1 MKIKRSVFSL
11 LLTLVF
17 AGSMAQPVI
26 TGFSPSSGKA
36 GTAVTITGTGF
47 GGTTA
52 DYVVYFGAVQAS
64 NVSVDATT
72 LTVTVPVGATYAPIS
87 VINVSTGK
95 AAMTSSPFEVTLGIA
110 NGRTF
115 YDNSFAAPAVVSLN
129 GFIYGI
135 AFGDLDGDLK
145 ADLVF
150 ANESNGAMYVYQNTS
165 VSGTLT
171 SNSFEFSA
179 GLSSGAE
186 AHSVAL
192 ADIDA
197 DGKLDVIV
205 TNYTDNSLSVFRNL
219 SSGPGG
225 ILFDSRVVFPT
236 GQRPVT
242 IAIRDVDGDGKLDIA
257 VANAWDVNV
266 SVLRNTSSPGVIN
279 ASSLAA
285 PVNFSTPGANA
296 MTLCDMDGD
305 DKPDMIVG
313 NFGQP
318 NVSFLLNTSSSG
330 TISFGAPVNKAAGGA
345 VYDVQTGD
353 FDGDGKQDVLVGRDG
368 GFVSVL
374 RNTSTTGNINT
385 DTRVDL
391 ETGGTSRYVAVG
403 DLDGDGKPDIALVNQ
418 STNKVSIFKN
428 SIASPGTFTEASFSS
443 RVDLNGQ
450 TSFKGIA
457 IADIDNDSKP
467 DIAAIGRDVLLYHNV
482 FDFEAAT
489 PSGLHAVGSDTQNA
503 LLWSHST
510 EGYIMSYKVY
520 GGTSPNPTTYLGTV
534 NIPGNSYHQTG
545 LANGTTYYYRITA
558 VDPLGNES
566 APTADV
572 TVIPGATTPPAVASV
587 SPMFGHVG
595 SEVIITGS
603 NFSATASQNTVY
615 FGATR
620 ATVASASAS
629 ELTVTAPVGATYEPV
644 TVTNLFTGLSA
655 SSLQSFDVKL
665 GRGLGRE
672 FSEAFLP
679 GSEREVQG
687 LGLDIAIGDL
697 NNDGKPDLVRSTPG
711 RLDIYRNISA
721 AGDLSPEAFGAP
733 EALIYGTNSVSS
745 ASVMITDVDG
755 DGLQD
760 IVATLEG
767 TSGFFVFRNTGDG
780 IEADSFIRIQTD
792 GSLTRA
798 IAVGDIDM
806 DGRKDIVT
814 SGPSDMLKVWRNTSI
829 PGTISFTTEEFN
841 SFGGTEVRSIAL
853 GDLDGDGKPEVIAT
867 SPATN
872 AWYVLRNIS
881 SPGSLTAASFA
892 TKLTIATGAGIGP
905 IALAVADMDGD
916 GKQDVVLGNGSGKS
930 LSIYRNTATVG
941 SISAASFTQ
950 TDFTTGVAG
959 PGSTLNHGK
968 KLVIADLDGD
978 GKPDVVAANLNSTGA
993 RYLSVYKNQAE
1004 PGSISASALLPGQN
1018 VTDVGDEYGAIAV
1031 GDLNGDDTPDIVL
1044 LGRFSLFV
1052 FRNVLDLIA
1061 PSVPLVSARAG
1072 DAQNMLSWTAS
1083 PEEDATTYKI
1093 YGGTTPDPEDLVTT
1107 VNHPATYYVHTGLT
1121 NGTPYYYR
1129 MTAVDGAG
1137 NESEFSA
1144 EVSATPEELFL
1155 PVITEVTPASGNIGT
1170 TVTITGT
1177 HFDATPDN
1185 NIVRFGAV
1193 IASVVTASATQ
1204 LTVNVP
1210 AGAAYAPISVLNTTT
1225 GLTGSSSLYF
1235 SPTYGL
1241 PARDVNLTER
1251 AFAPR
1256 VDFETVP
1263 DATFMLSGD
1272 IDGDGKP
1279 DAVVIGTTTNN
1290 PLISLYHNT
1299 SAPGIIEQST
1309 FAAPVNLTGGQFSQ
1323 AAVLEDLDNDGKPD
1337 LIVANRFDDNISIY
1351 RNTAVAGSLSATSFA
1366 DPVHLATGGSPVSIA
1381 VADVDGDGK
1390 RDIAVSE
1397 QNTGTVSLFRNIA
1410 TAGSITTGSFDT
1422 KITFSQ
1428 TSTPQRIVFADIDGD
1443 GAPELITAQSQQD
1456 QLSVRRNT
1464 ASPGSI
1470 TANSFG
1476 APVYFG
1482 ASSATEIVTADLD
1495 RDGKL
1500 DIIVRSESSTATMV
1514 FHNTASIGNITT
1526 ASLTPALE
1534 FQSNFAPDHVAIG
1547 DIDGDG
1553 RQDIVI
1559 SEGVTMTAH
1568 RNISAPGVLDNESFA
1583 SAADLPLL
1591 GDISA
1596 HGMTFSDIDGDGQ
1609 CDLLWVGN
1617 TQSIHVSRN
1626 TVDPVAPAT
1635 LQLISV
1641 TPDDGEATV
1650 QIASSTDD
1658 DLAEYVV
1665 FVSTDPDEEPFVGEG
1680 AYGFDAIGETFTV
1693 DRLENGVTYYF
1704 WITAIDAY
1712 GNIGAFSNSLSTTPQ
1727 APPSPVITE
1736 MSPGSAVAGTSVILT
1751 GENFNTT
1758 PSGNLVHFGVTK
1770 AEVTLASATQLEVTV
1785 PTGATYGSLS
1795 VLDVVSGRSGRS
1807 RLPFAGLVGAGIGQ
1821 DFTTTSFNPRA
1832 DAAVM
1837 DGYNEGIAFGDI
1849 DGDGKPDLAIT
1860 NYYLNTVSVFRNIS
1874 TPGSTGNVFADGVDF
1889 QTGAGPA
1896 AVVIADLD
1904 NDGKNDMI
1912 VANTDE
1918 NTLYIY
1924 QNTAT
1929 SGTIDGSS
1937 FISPQAVS
1945 TGSGP
1950 YRLCVSDVDVDGK
1963 QDVIVSNINDGNI
1976 GVYRNSSLSGNILF
1990 EDPEYF
1996 GGGSYYSVTAG
2007 DLDGD
2012 GKPEIIV
2019 ADANGAIAVFHNTT
2033 NRGTISADAFASVV
2047 EFTAE
2052 GSPFTV
2058 AIADLDRDGKPDLL
2072 ASDVN
2077 SNIISVF
2084 HNTSS
2089 AGTIDEES
2097 FAPREDITTTG
2108 EFIYSLAV
2116 DDFDGDGR
2124 PDIAAL
2130 DLYTSDIFVLRNKS
2144 VAGTLTA
2151 ASFQSA
2157 VTLVPG
2163 ANASPYMMQAGDLDG
2178 DGKSDLVTTNAT
2190 QMKLMVLQ
2198 NVMDLEAPATPTG
2211 LAATPGDDNIV
2222 LTWNAGTDINLEL
2235 YNIYAGTEPNPTTLL
2250 DVVSATDVTYTHEG
2264 VTPGILYYYRIS
2276 AVKTFGY
2283 ESEKT
2288 ADALASIRI
2297 AATIT
2302 FPVLADV
2309 VYGVADFAPGA
2320 TSTNTDSPVQYA
2332 SSNTAVATIVDG
2344 KIHLIAAGTTVITAS
2359 QPQDETHFAAPE
2371 VTRQLVVSKATQ
2383 TITFNAPADKKSGD
2397 ATFTLTASSTSELA
2411 VEFST
2416 TTSELVSIT
2425 GKEVTI
2431 LKSGRANITATQP
2444 GDDRYTAATPVT
2456 QSFCIVPARPAVT
2469 LNLDNPETPVL
2480 TSNAASGNQWYLN
2493 GTAIDGATGTSYAVA
2508 GQGTYTVKVTADDCA
2523 SELSAAMPI
2532 IITATSPTEAT
2543 TMLQVHPNPVAE
2555 KITVSVPGKGVK
2567 RILITSLEG
2576 RVVYSSELAGE
2587 EVTVDVTNYA
2597 GGVYVVSATTQQ
2609 RSEAVRFVKK

>member
-52 DYVVYFGAVQAS
+52 DYVVYFGAVKAS
-64 NVSVDATT
+64 NVSVNTT
-72 LTVTVPVGATYAPIS
+72 ELTVTVPVGATYAPIS
-87 VINVSTGK
+87 VIKVSTGK

-115 YDNSFAAPAVVSLN
+115 YDDSFAAPVVVSLN
-129 GFIYGI
+129 GSIYGI
-135 AFGDLDGDLK
+135 AFGDIDGDLK

-165 VSGTLT
+165 VSGTVA

-205 TNYTDNSLSVFRNL
+205 TNYSDNSLSVFRNG

-225 ILFDSRVVFPT
+225 ISFDNHVVFPT

-242 IAIRDVDGDGKLDIA
+242 IAVRDVDGDGRLDIA
-257 VANAWDVNV
+257 VANAWDINV
-266 SVLRNTSSPGVIN
+266 AVLRNTSSPGVIN
-279 ASSLAA
+279 ASSLAT

-353 FDGDGKQDVLVGRDG
+353 FDGDGKQDVLIGRDG
-368 GFVSVL
+368 GSVSVM

-391 ETGGTSRYVAVG
+391 ATGGTSRYVAVG
-403 DLDGDGKPDIALVNQ
+403 DLDGDGRPDIALVNE
-418 STNKVSIFKN
+418 STNKVSVFKN
-428 SIASPGTFTEASFSS
+428 SISSPGSFTEASFSS
-443 RVDLNGQ
+443 RLDLNGQ
-450 TSFKGIA
+450 TSLKGIA
-457 IADIDNDSKP
+457 IADIDNDRKP

-482 FDFEAAT
+482 LDFEAAT
-489 PSGLHAVGSDTQNA
+489 PSGLHAVGSDAQNA

-534 NIPGNSYHQTG
+534 NIPGNSYQQTG

-558 VDPLGNES
+558 VDPFGNES

-572 TVIPGATTPPAVASV
+572 TAIPGTITSPAIASA
-587 SPMFGHVG
+587 SPMFGNAG
-595 SEVIITGS
+595 SSVIITGS
-603 NFSATASQNTVY
+603 NFNATASQNTVY

-620 ATVASASAS
+620 GTVTSASAAA
-629 ELTVTAPVGATYEPV
+629 LTVTVPVGATYEPV

-655 SSLQSFDVKL
+655 SSLQSFDIKL

-672 FSEAFLP
+672 FSEAFPP

-687 LGLDIAIGDL
+687 SGLDIAIGDL

-721 AGDLSPEAFGAP
+721 AGDLSPDAFGAP

-745 ASVMITDVDG
+745 ASVIITDLDG

-792 GSLTRA
+792 GTLTRA

-829 PGTISFTTEEFN
+829 PGTISFTTEEFT

-867 SPATN
+867 SPAAN

-892 TKLTIATGAGIGP
+892 TKLTIATGAGTGP

-941 SISAASFTQ
+941 SISAASFTR

-978 GKPDVVAANLNSTGA
+978 GKPDVVTANLNNTGA

-1004 PGSISASALLPGQN
+1004 PGSISASALLPGHT
-1018 VTDVGDEYGAIAV
+1018 VADIEDAYGAIAV

-1044 LGRFSLFV
+1044 LRKFSLSV

-1061 PSVPLVSARAG
+1061 PSVPLVSVRAG
-1072 DAQNMLSWTAS
+1072 DPQNALSWNVS
-1083 PEEDATTYKI
+1083 PEEDVIAYKI

-1107 VNHPATYYVHTGLT
+1107 INHPATYYVHTGLA
-1121 NGTPYYYR
+1121 NGTTYYYR
-1129 MTAVDGAG
+1129 MTAVDGEE

-1144 EVSATPEELFL
+1144 EVSATPAVMIV
-1155 PVITEVTPASGNIGT
+1155 PVITAVAPVSGNIGT
-1170 TVTITGT
+1170 TITITGN
-1177 HFDATPDN
+1177 HFDATPGN
-1185 NIVRFGAV
+1185 NVVHFGAV
-1193 IASVVTASATQ
+1193 STSVVTASATQ

-1210 AGAAYAPISVLNTTT
+1210 AGATYAPISVLNTTS
-1225 GLTGSSSLYF
+1225 GLTGSSPLYF
-1235 SPTYGL
+1235 SPTYGP
-1241 PARDVNLTER
+1241 PARDLNLTER
-1251 AFAPR
+1251 AFSPR

-1263 DATFMLSGD
+1263 NATFMLSGD

-1279 DAVVIGTTTNN
+1279 DAVVVGTTTSN

-1299 SAPGIIEQST
+1299 SAPGIIEENT
-1309 FAAPVNLTGGQFSQ
+1309 FAAPVNLTGSQ
-1323 AAVLEDLDNDGKPD
+1323 YSEAAVLEDLDNDGKPD
-1337 LIVANRFDDNISIY
+1337 LIVANRIDNTISIY

-1366 DPVHLATGGSPVSIA
+1366 APVHLVTGTSPVSIA

-1397 QNTGTVSLFRNIA
+1397 QNNFTVSLFRNIA
-1410 TAGSITTGSFDT
+1410 TAGSITTGSFDA
-1422 KITFSQ
+1422 KVGFYQ
-1428 TSTPQRIVFADIDGD
+1428 GSTPRGIALADIDGD
-1443 GAPELITAQSQQD
+1443 GAPDLIVAQSQQNRF
-1456 QLSVRRNT
+1456 SVRRNT

-1476 APVYFG
+1476 APAYFST
-1482 ASSATEIVTADLD
+1482 SSATEIVTADLD
-1495 RDGKL
+1495 GDGKL
-1500 DIIVRSESSTATMV
+1500 DIIARGESSNNALV
-1514 FHNTASIGNITT
+1514 FHNVASMGSITAT
-1526 ASLTPALE
+1526 SLTPALE
-1534 FQSNFAPDHVAIG
+1534 LQSDNAPNDVAIG

-1553 RQDIVI
+1553 RQDIVV
-1559 SEGVTMTAH
+1559 SAGTDMRAY
-1568 RNISAPGVLDNESFA
+1568 RNVSAPGVLDNGSFP
-1583 SAADLPLL
+1583 DVTGLPLL
-1591 GDISA
+1591 GDIGASA
-1596 HGMTFSDIDGDGQ
+1596 LTFSDIDGDGQ
-1609 CDLLWVGN
+1609 SDLLWVGN
-1617 TQSIHVSRN
+1617 TQTIHVSRN
-1626 TVDPVAPAT
+1626 TVDPVAPVA

-1641 TPDDGEATV
+1641 TPGDGEATV

-1658 DLAEYVV
+1658 DLAEYIV
-1665 FVSTDPDEEPFVGEG
+1665 FVSTDPDEEPSVGEG
-1680 AYGFDAIGETFTV
+1680 VYGFDAIGETFTV

-1712 GNIGAFSNSLSTTPQ
+1712 GNIGAFSNSLSAMPTTPL
-1727 APPSPVITE
+1727 SPVITE

-1758 PSGNLVHFGVTK
+1758 PSGNLVHFGITK
-1770 AEVTLASATQLEVTV
+1770 AEVTQASATQLKVTM
-1785 PTGATYGSLS
+1785 PLGATYGRVS
-1795 VLDVVSGRSGRS
+1795 VLDLTSGRSGES
-1807 RLPFAGLVGAGIGQ
+1807 RISFAGKVGTGLGEEITETSFSPAVHITDAPSIAGI
-1821 DFTTTSFNPRA
+1821 A
-1832 DAAVM
+1832 L
-1837 DGYNEGIAFGDI
+1837 GDI
-1849 DGDGKPDLAIT
+1849 DGDGKPDMAVT
-1860 NYYLNTVSVFRNIS
+1860 NWELNTVSIYRNTS
-1874 TPGSTGNVFADGVDF
+1874 SSGSMTANSFAEPVILT
-1889 QTGAGPA
+1889 TGAHPQF
-1896 AVVIADLD
+1896 VSIADID
-1904 NDGKNDMI
+1904 NDGKKDLVVSNQ
-1912 VANTDE
+1912 DE
-1918 NTLYIY
+1918 NNLYIY
-1924 QNTAT
+1924 RNTT
-1929 SGTIDGSS
+1929 TGGIDTDS
-1937 FISPQAVS
+1937 FAEAVS
-1945 TGSGP
+1945 IDVP
-1950 YRLCVSDVDVDGK
+1950 YLIAGFCINDMDVDGK
-1963 QDVIVSNINDGNI
+1963 QDIVVATDGI
-1976 GVYRNSSLSGNILF
+1976 MYVYHNRTIPGELSGEQF
-1990 EDPEYF
+1990 DRREV
-1996 GGGSYYSVTAG
+1996 GGSITWTGVATG
-2007 DLDGD
+2007 DVDGD
-2012 GKPEIIV
+2012 GKPEIIG
-2019 ADANGAIAVFHNTT
+2019 ADYYASTIIVYHNITS
-2033 NRGTISADAFASVV
+2033 RGTISDNGSFADAVSFNVTYAP
-2047 EFTAE
+2047 
-2052 GSPFTV
+2052 GSIR
-2058 AIADLDRDGKPDLL
+2058 IADIDRDGK
-2072 ASDVN
+2072 SDVMVGSTD
-2077 SNIISVF
+2077 SNVISILR
-2084 HNTSS
+2084 NTSS
-2089 AGTIDEES
+2089 VGTIDETSLAEK
-2097 FAPREDITTTG
+2097 ADINPTTYAVTDM
-2108 EFIYSLAV
+2108 AV
-2116 DDFDGDGR
+2116 DDLDGDGR
-2124 PDIAAL
+2124 PEIVSIHKDYGTIGVFRNISSPGSIT
-2130 DLYTSDIFVLRNKS
+2130 TSSFSNVVDFSMGNIENAYQIVL
-2144 VAGTLTA
+2144 
-2151 ASFQSA
+2151 
-2157 VTLVPG
+2157 
-2163 ANASPYMMQAGDLDG
+2163 GDLDG
-2178 DGKSDLVTTNAT
+2178 DGKADMTVPNMDNEEIQIFYNT
-2190 QMKLMVLQ
+2190 
-2198 NVMDLEAPATPTG
+2198 MDLEVPAIPSG
-2211 LAATPGDDNIV
+2211 LKAVGGDEAIV
-2222 LTWNAGTDINLEL
+2222 LTWTANTDTNLEL
-2235 YNIYAGTEPNPTTLL
+2235 YNIYAGTEPNPTELL
-2250 DVVSATDVTYTHEG
+2250 DVVYAPDVTYTHTG
-2264 VTPGILYYYRIS
+2264 VTPGVLYYYRIS
-2276 AVKTFGY
+2276 AVKTSGY

-2288 ADALASIRI
+2288 ADVKAAVRI
-2297 AATIT
+2297 EAIIT
-2302 FPVLADV
+2302 FPVLTDV

-2320 TSTNTDSPVQYA
+2320 TSTNTDTPVQYA

-2344 KIHLIAAGTTVITAS
+2344 KIHPTGAGTVVITAS
-2359 QPQDETHFAAPE
+2359 QPQDERHVAAPE
-2371 VTRQLVVSKATQ
+2371 ITR
-2383 TITFNAPADKKSGD
+2383 
-2397 ATFTLTASSTSELA
+2397 
-2411 VEFST
+2411 
-2416 TTSELVSIT
+2416 
-2425 GKEVTI
+2425 
-2431 LKSGRANITATQP
+2431 
-2444 GDDRYTAATPVT
+2444 
-2456 QSFCIVPARPAVT
+2456 SFCIVPARPAVI
-2469 LNLDNPETPVL
+2469 LNLDNPEIPVL
-2480 TSNAASGNQWYLN
+2480 TSSAPSGNQWYLN
-2493 GTAIDGATGTSYAVA
+2493 GTAINGATASSYAVA
-2508 GQGTYTVKVTADDCA
+2508 EQGTYTVKVTADHCA
-2523 SELSAAMPI
+2523 SELSATVPI
-2532 IITATSPTEAT
+2532 IITALSPAEAA

-2567 RILITSLEG
+2567 RILITSQEG
-2576 RVVYSSELAGE
+2576 RVVYSNTITAE
-2587 EVTVDVTNYA
+2587 EITVDVSNYA
-2597 GGVYVVSATTQQ
+2597 GGVYVVSATAQQ
-2609 RSEAVRFVKK
+2609 RSEVVRFVKK